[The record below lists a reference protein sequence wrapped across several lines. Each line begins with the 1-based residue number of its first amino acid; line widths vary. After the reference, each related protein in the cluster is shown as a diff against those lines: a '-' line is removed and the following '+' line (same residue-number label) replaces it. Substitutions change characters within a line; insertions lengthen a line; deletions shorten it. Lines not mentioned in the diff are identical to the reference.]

1 MVMVMI
7 EVTENCCC
15 CVLLYLD
22 IGGPQPGQERGG
34 GVGTVRRTAELGR
47 VQSSSNI
54 NPQLN

>member
-1 MVMVMI
+1 MVMI